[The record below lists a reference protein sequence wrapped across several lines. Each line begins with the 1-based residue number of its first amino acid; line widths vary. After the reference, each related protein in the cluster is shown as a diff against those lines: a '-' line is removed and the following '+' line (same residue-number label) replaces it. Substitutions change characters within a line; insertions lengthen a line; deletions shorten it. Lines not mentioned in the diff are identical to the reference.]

1 MKVPIAEKTIDR
13 LTNHRSGNKAKM
25 FVSMV
30 LHKHNKHNNGNH
42 SNHHSSNNNT
52 TRATNN
58 LNNNNHIN
66 NNVSNLNQAFNSR
79 APIFKQRRTN
89 PYIRLQTIRQYWQ
102 FTRSDQKITNERKHT
117 GKCLT
122 ERRIESM
129 NRIYNCT
136 YIDILSARD
145 HRQRNYNRLV
155 TP

>member
-79 APIFKQRRTN
+79 AVAKDPRNAPELNKSYDIFDRRRPVPVEAFSRYEIHPEVIYEPTT
-89 PYIRLQTIRQYWQ
+89 P
-102 FTRSDQKITNERKHT
+102 RSAIPRAPANA
-117 GKCLT
+117 
-122 ERRIESM
+122 SW
-129 NRIYNCT
+129 
-136 YIDILSARD
+136 
-145 HRQRNYNRLV
+145 
-155 TP
+155 